1 MAVIELSTT
10 INTTPEHVC
19 QVIEAPSRMKEW
31 VPNVTRVADIQQTPQ
46 RMGDSFRATYSVM
59 GLGFPSKYTVVDFA
73 RNKKI
78 TLKMEGA
85 LTGTFAWDVAPRGSS
100 VKVKVHIDYVMK
112 GGILGKAM
120 NAMLVERMNA
130 KNAERMLENL
140 KMLCEA
146 EAKR

>member
-1 MAVIELSTT
+1 MPVMVLSTT

-19 QVIEAPSRMKEW
+19 QVIEAPSRLLEW
-31 VPNVTRVADIQQTPQ
+31 VPNVTRVAEIQQTPQ
-46 RMGDSFRATYSVM
+46 RMGDTFRATYSVL
-59 GLGFPSKYTVVDFA
+59 GLSFPTKYTVVDFA

-78 TLKMEGA
+78 TFKMEGA
-85 LTGTFAWDVAPRGSS
+85 LTGTFAWDVEPQGSS
-100 VKVKVHIDYVMK
+100 AKVEVRIDYVMK

-120 NAMLVERMNA
+120 NAMLVERMNE

-146 EAKR
+146 EAKH